1 VPNPTT
7 LPPSGAAG
15 GALTGTYP
23 NPTLV
28 GGPLSNYLTTANAAL
43 TYQPLDAELTALA
56 GLTATAGLVEQTGAA
71 AFTKRALGVGAASSV
86 PTLGD
91 ADARYAALVH
101 NHTASQITDFAEA
114 TDDRVAALLVGGTNI
129 TITYNDAAGTLTV
142 TAAAYPTTLPPS
154 GAAGG
159 ALTGT
164 YPNPTL
170 VGGPLSNYLTTATAA
185 TTYQPLDADLTA
197 LAGLSAT
204 AGLLEQTGAA
214 AFTKR
219 AFGVGAGTSVPTT
232 ADADA
237 RYAALTHNHT
247 SSQVTDFAEGVDDR
261 VAALLAAGANIGLT
275 YNDTAGTLT
284 IAVTGLPTSLPPSGT
299 AGGDLAGT
307 YPNPTIKPSV
317 TNGQV
322 MTTVAG
328 VAAWATPGTG
338 GPPSGPAGG
347 ALAGT
352 YPNPTLATAYLP
364 LAGGTLT
371 GGLLGTTANFNTN
384 LSVGTSGTEGS
395 VLVNEGG
402 PVNAGYVAFFKA
414 DGTRL
419 GYIGFD
425 NANMSYTVEVGSHTF
440 NATPLFPTAATADVT
455 TKGATTA
462 FVSAF
467 HAVVFAANGAQVN
480 IGAINNFVNVCN
492 TGAVGANGQKW
503 LITAA
508 GVFGNSPSSYDYFTF
523 QIHNGTAAV
532 GMQPTVIS
540 INGANTSVQLNALV
554 TLTGATTFTLQ
565 AKALSTANGFIPGG
579 GMSIVAQ
586 RVL

>member
-1 VPNPTT
+1 
-7 LPPSGAAG
+7 
-15 GALTGTYP
+15 
-23 NPTLV
+23 
-28 GGPLSNYLTTANAAL
+28 
-43 TYQPLDAELTALA
+43 
-56 GLTATAGLVEQTGAA
+56 
-71 AFTKRALGVGAASSV
+71 V

-101 NHTASQITDFAEA
+101 NHTASQITDFSEA

-185 TTYQPLDADLTA
+185 TTYQPLDAELTA
-197 LAGLSAT
+197 LAGLNAT
-204 AGLLEQTGAA
+204 AGLVEQTGAA

-299 AGGDLAGT
+299 AGGDLSGS
-307 YPNPTIKPSV
+307 YPNPLLKPSV

-371 GGLLGTTANFNTN
+371 GALLGTTGEFNT
-384 LSVGTSGTEGS
+384 SVRVGTTGVEGF
-395 VLVNEGG
+395 VHINEGG

-419 GYIGFD
+419 GYLGFD
-425 NANMSYTVEVGSHTF
+425 NANMSYTCEVGVHTF
-440 NATPLFPTAATADVT
+440 NTTPIFPTPATTDVT

-462 FVSAF
+462 FVSGF
-467 HAVVFAANGAQVN
+467 HAPPAFAQNAGTVLLTPVNTFANL
-480 IGAINNFVNVCN
+480 CN

-503 LITAA
+503 RIDA
-508 GVFGNSPSSYDYFTF
+508 GVVFGNSPAGYDFFTF

-532 GMQPTVIS
+532 GSQPTVVS
-540 INGANTSVQLNALV
+540 INGLNTYTQCCAVV

-565 AKALSTANGFIPGG
+565 GKDTSTGNGGIGAGG
-579 GMSIVAQ
+579 AWITAMRVA
-586 RVL
+586 